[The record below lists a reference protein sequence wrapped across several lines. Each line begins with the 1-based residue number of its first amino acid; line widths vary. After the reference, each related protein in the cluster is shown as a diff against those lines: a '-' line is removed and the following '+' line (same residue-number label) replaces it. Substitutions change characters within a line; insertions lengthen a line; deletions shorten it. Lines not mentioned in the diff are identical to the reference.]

1 MIKSS
6 LIKMGDWHMMIAVF
20 SMIENEQERRKLED
34 FYEENKHFLL
44 HYAKKITKNQE
55 MAEEA
60 IQNAFVSIIERKE
73 KYLELDCRDLLRST
87 VIIVK
92 RKCIDIFRNNKQYSE
107 KLVNKLKEETKDI
120 DDMYEPAT
128 DEKIIFI
135 SEYELIRKHMNQIDE
150 VSRLVL
156 EMKYI
161 EEKTYKE
168 IGEELGMT
176 EKHVDTKI
184 MRAKEKVR
192 KLVEKELNYNE

>member
-1 MIKSS
+1 
-6 LIKMGDWHMMIAVF
+6 MMIAVF
-20 SMIENEQERRKLED
+20 SMIENEQERKKLED
-34 FYEENKHFLL
+34 FYEENKYFLL

-60 IQNAFVSIIERKE
+60 IQNAFVSIIEKKE
-73 KYLELDCRDLLRST
+73 KYLELECRDLLRST

-92 RKCIDIFRNNKQYSE
+92 RKCIDIFRSNKQYSE
-107 KLVNKLKEETKDI
+107 KLVNKLKEEAKDI
-120 DDMYEPAT
+120 DDMYEPAA
-128 DEKIIFI
+128 DEKMIFI
-135 SEYELIRKHMNQIDE
+135 SEYELIRKHMKQIDE
-150 VSRLVL
+150 VSSLVL

-161 EEKTYKE
+161 EGKTYKE